1 MEFGELPLD
10 KLEKITFKL
19 PQDAPGNEAILKAT
33 KPKKQLVYVGCAKW
47 GRKEWIGKIYPKG
60 IQEKDFL
67 EEYAKH
73 FNSIE
78 LNASS
83 YRFPTPEQITGW
95 VSKVHRDDFKF
106 CPKAHQSL
114 SFPKTSPNKPRQT
127 EDFVRNVRSFG
138 KMLGPVFITIK
149 SSFKEAD
156 MPDFLSWLKTLPKD
170 VSFFVELRDPVF
182 FSNSTFQKTFF
193 DELRNIKIG
202 AVITDTA
209 GRLDVLHMELTIPK
223 AFIRFVGNSLHPTD
237 YTRIDNWVNRIKN
250 WLEEG
255 IEEIYFFMHM
265 HDEGKS
271 PELSQYLIDQL
282 NKKCKLN
289 LDEIKFAE

>member
-10 KLEKITFKL
+10 KLEKIQFKL
-19 PQDAPGNEAILKAT
+19 PQDPPGNAVVLKSA
-33 KPKKQLVYVGCAKW
+33 KAKKQLVYVGCAKW

-60 IQEKDFL
+60 IKEKDFL
-67 EEYAKH
+67 EEYARH
-73 FNSIE
+73 YNSIE

-83 YRFPTPEQITGW
+83 YKFPTPAQVTGW
-95 VSKVHRDDFKF
+95 SSKVHRDDFKF

-127 EDFVRNVRSFG
+127 ADFVNNIRSFG

-156 MPDFLSWLKTLPKD
+156 LSEFLSWLETLPKD
-170 VSFFVELRDPVF
+170 VSFFVELRDPAF
-182 FSNSTFQKTFF
+182 FSNDKFQKTFF
-193 DELRNIKIG
+193 DALRKVEVG

-209 GRLDVLHMELTIPK
+209 GRPDVLHMQLTLPK
-223 AFIRFVGNSLHPTD
+223 TFIRFVGNSLHPTD
-237 YTRIDNWVNRIKN
+237 YTRIDNWVTRIKK
-250 WLEEG
+250 WLDGG

-271 PELSQYLIDQL
+271 PELSQYLVEQL

-289 LDEIKFAE
+289 LDEIRFVE